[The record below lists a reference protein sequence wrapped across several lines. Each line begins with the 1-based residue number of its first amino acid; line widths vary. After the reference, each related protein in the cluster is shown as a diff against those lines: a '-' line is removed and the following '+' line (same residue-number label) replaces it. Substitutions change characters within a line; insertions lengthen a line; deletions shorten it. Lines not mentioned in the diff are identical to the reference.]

1 MHVHWSPRVA
11 DLRELDEVDVGVLLA
26 VLGVHGLA
34 PEPKHTHARVKQ
46 STDTHGLTLRTGHMR
61 TGAELKG

>member
-11 DLRELDEVDVGVLLA
+11 DLRELDEEDVGVLLA

-34 PEPKHTHARVKQ
+34 PEPKQKHITHKTREILNTERWHEGI
-46 STDTHGLTLRTGHMR
+46 SEFSGR
-61 TGAELKG
+61 